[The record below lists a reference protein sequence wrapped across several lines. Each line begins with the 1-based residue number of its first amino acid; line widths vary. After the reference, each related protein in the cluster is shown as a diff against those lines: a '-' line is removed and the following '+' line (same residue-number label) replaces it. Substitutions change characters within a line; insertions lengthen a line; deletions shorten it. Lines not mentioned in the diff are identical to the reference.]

1 MIMGRI
7 KTLLAKNTAKKLIK
21 VHSQEFTQE
30 FDKNKQLVAKYTN
43 ITSTKMRNV
52 IAGYT
57 TRLIKQKI
65 LELVRKNQPF
75 PVVLSILFYQ
85 LLAFAPI
92 IFGLFYH

>member
-1 MIMGRI
+1 MGRI

-65 LELVRKNQPF
+65 LFGKEPKRRPQEED
-75 PVVLSILFYQ
+75 LSKFYE
-85 LLAFAPI
+85 
-92 IFGLFYH
+92 